1 MERDNDRFIY
11 TDEDM
16 NGLVITKNGDEL
28 ENMLFDIS
36 INNVDKEGLEEAFY
50 NVAKELLQKSKLIAG
65 EAEYKIREIEFYFS
79 GKYYDHVDPY
89 VHSEQYG
96 NTETPQ
102 SEFGDWYFHRFVSKD
117 TYTHNRRG
125 VDITFGNEELQN
137 YGGILIRAISPMTG
151 NAVKPIQGPSN
162 VVNAIKGNLD
172 DANSEWNMNDIAKG
186 KNKFVFNPKSPLRIV
201 PFEQGASE
209 ILSVKRYGLS
219 EDRDIKYH
227 GKKYRYFSKD
237 YLKEVKGK
245 ELIFRELVKEGL
257 YDIVQAREIIGYK
270 ISL

>member
-1 MERDNDRFIY
+1 MGRDNERFTY
-11 TDEDM
+11 TDEDIK
-16 NGLVITKNGDEL
+16 GLVITKKVDQL

-36 INNVDKEGLEEAFY
+36 INNVDKEGLDEAFY

-65 EAEYKIREIEFYFS
+65 EAEYQINEIEFYFS
-79 GKYYDHVDPY
+79 SKYYDHVDPY

-96 NTETPQ
+96 NTETRQ
-102 SEFGDWYFHRFVSKD
+102 SEFGYWYFHRFVSKD

-137 YGGILIRAISPMTG
+137 YGGILIRAISSMTG
-151 NAVKPIQGPSN
+151 KVVKPIQGPSN
-162 VVNAIKGNLD
+162 VVGAIKGNLD
-172 DANSEWNMNDIAKG
+172 NANSEWNMNDVAKG

-201 PFEQGASE
+201 PFEHEPSE
-209 ILSVKRYGLS
+209 ILNVKRYGLS

-245 ELIFRELVKEGL
+245 ELVFRELVKEGL
-257 YDIVQAREIIGYK
+257 YDIVQAKEIIGYK
-270 ISL
+270 INL